1 MSKYCAIRTEVD
13 GIVFASKKEAA
24 RYQELNMLKR
34 TGYITALTLQPR
46 YPIYFGKAKICDYV
60 ADFTYLTKDQKV
72 VVEDCKGFKTP
83 VYRLKAKMFAAC
95 YPDLRITEL

>member
-1 MSKYCAIRTEVD
+1 MTKYRAIRTEVD

-24 RYQELNMLKR
+24 RYVELKMLER
-34 TGYITALTLQPR
+34 SGYLTGLVLQPR
-46 YPIYFGKAKICDYV
+46 YPIYFGKVKICDYV
-60 ADFTYLTKDQKV
+60 ADFTYRTKDQKT

>member
-1 MSKYCAIRTEVD
+1 MSKYRAIRTEVD

-24 RYQELNMLKR
+24 RYSELQLLRKC
-34 TGYITALTLQPR
+34 GYITALTLQPR

-72 VVEDCKGFKTP
+72 VVEDIKGMKTP
-83 VYRLKAKMFAAC
+83 VYRLKYKLFHAC